1 MAITAPA
8 PGHAHLGEN
17 AKMNPPLNG
26 ACHTTLGPGRTRS
39 LCPPRTDSRC
49 FFTRLRRRRMCA
61 DSDSALDP
69 RSLASATLLRVRTA
83 GLFEVRHR
91 PTTSATALR
100 RTSTTRSCI
109 FLAGRRPQPSSVSP
123 GHAEPPEEGGDR
135 VASRAR
141 PVEVA
146 PPSVSPACAGL
157 RAVDAFPDAPP
168 SRGFLTP

>member
-1 MAITAPA
+1 VAITAPA
-8 PGHAHLGEN
+8 PGRAHLGEN

-61 DSDSALDP
+61 DPSSALDP

-123 GHAEPPEEGGDR
+123 GHAEPPEE
-135 VASRAR
+135 V
-141 PVEVA
+141 VTE
-146 PPSVSPACAGL
+146 L
-157 RAVDAFPDAPP
+157 RAARVP
-168 SRGFLTP
+168 SRSPRRPFPLLAQDCGRSMRSPTRHLREVF

>member
-1 MAITAPA
+1 VAITAPA

-91 PTTSATALR
+91 QRLLQLHYDVRAPPGAAFSSLDEGRNPLPFRPATLNLLR
-100 RTSTTRSCI
+100 RVVTELRAARVPSRSP
-109 FLAGRRPQPSSVSP
+109 RRPFPLLAQDCGRSMRSP
-123 GHAEPPEEGGDR
+123 TRHLR
-135 VASRAR
+135 
-141 PVEVA
+141 EV
-146 PPSVSPACAGL
+146 
-157 RAVDAFPDAPP
+157 F
-168 SRGFLTP
+168 